1 MALLLISPS
10 DIRKYRTLSINIQDE
25 RIDPFILEAQEFDL
39 RKVCGDV
46 FYEKLVEEISPANYP
61 ELKEQY
67 EGFLIY
73 KTYAR
78 LLRHNQVNV
87 TAAGVVYKTNEFSS
101 VVPQNELSKYINSVL
116 DGSKEY
122 ERRFIKYM
130 NASTTDAATN
140 YPEWLESDCCSKRSR
155 TYGGTRIS
163 AVGNN
168 IKLTDAAK
176 DLVNQ
181 RGLDSLRGRRNTD
194 Y

>member
-1 MALLLISPS
+1 
-10 DIRKYRTLSINIQDE
+10 
-25 RIDPFILEAQEFDL
+25 
-39 RKVCGDV
+39 
-46 FYEKLVEEISPANYP
+46 
-61 ELKEQY
+61 
-67 EGFLIY
+67 
-73 KTYAR
+73 
-78 LLRHNQVNV
+78 VNV